1 MDMPSR
7 RTFLGLSISSLIAA
21 FGALFGRPRRAR
33 AGFLLRPPG
42 ARPESAFLDACVR
55 CMRCSD
61 ACPNGCIRFHGLGEG
76 LEQAFTPY
84 IHARSRGCIACG
96 ECAAACPTGAL
107 VPFETTPEGLL
118 DGVKMG
124 TARLNESLCFSYNG
138 RTCGACYRACPLP
151 GIAMKI
157 GLYEKPLLQGADSC
171 IGCGLCEQACLHLP
185 QAIRVIPVAEAR
197 A

>member
-1 MDMPSR
+1 MPSR
-7 RTFLGLSISSLIAA
+7 RRFLGLSLSTLIGGL
-21 FGALFGRPRRAR
+21 GALFGKPRRTS
-33 AGFLLRPPG
+33 AGLLLRPPG
-42 ARPESAFLDACVR
+42 ARPEPEFLDSCVR

-61 ACPNGCIRFHGLGEG
+61 ACPNGCIEFHGLEAG
-76 LEQAFTPY
+76 LEKGFPPF
-84 IHARSRGCIACG
+84 IRARSRGCIVCG
-96 ECAAACPTGAL
+96 DCATACPTGAL

-118 DGVKMG
+118 AGVKMG

-157 GLYEKPLLQGADSC
+157 GLYEKPLLQGADRC

-185 QAIRVIPVAEAR
+185 QAIRVIPPAQVTS
-197 A
+197 